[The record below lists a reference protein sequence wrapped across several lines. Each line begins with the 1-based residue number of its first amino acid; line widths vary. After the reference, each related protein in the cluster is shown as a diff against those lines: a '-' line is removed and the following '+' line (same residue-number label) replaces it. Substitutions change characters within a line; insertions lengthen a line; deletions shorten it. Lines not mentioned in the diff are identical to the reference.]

1 LHDACRLDDGTDP
14 GHGRG
19 AASLARRM
27 HAEGWL
33 PLDDEQLETL
43 AAALTEHDRGVVAD
57 DPTVGACWDAD
68 RLHLV
73 RLGVRVRLDLLSTDA
88 ARDLARERG
97 IAA

>member
-1 LHDACRLDDGTDP
+1 MSVYKITGFTGDTSWGYRGGSRRRADA
-14 GHGRG
+14 
-19 AASLARRM
+19 AR
-27 HAEGWL
+27 
-33 PLDDEQLETL
+33 

-57 DPTVGACWDAD
+57 DPTVGAYWDAD

-73 RLGVRVRLDLLSTDA
+73 GLGVRVRLDLLSTDA